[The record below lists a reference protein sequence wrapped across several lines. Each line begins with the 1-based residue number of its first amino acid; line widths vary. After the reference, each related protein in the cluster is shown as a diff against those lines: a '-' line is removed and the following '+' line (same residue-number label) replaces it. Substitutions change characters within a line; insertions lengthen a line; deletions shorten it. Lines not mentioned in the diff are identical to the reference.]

1 MRKRFTLIELLVVIA
16 IIAILAA
23 MLLPALNKARD
34 KAKAIGCL
42 SNLKQTGLILHSYA
56 NDYSGYMPAPFGKF
70 VYGSTTHSGSVWGVN
85 LILNGY
91 LKSNYSL
98 IMCPAMPYN
107 SSSFALTH
115 ANSAWQSFGFNC
127 NLKPASFYRDRTYQ
141 PRLADKI
148 GGATPS
154 KTINIAD
161 SAIYSSGSFT
171 GSATLANVAP
181 TAFTVNPDTADGAT
195 GGCIHLRH
203 SKRANALL
211 FDGHATSASPGELK
225 SEYRF
230 AGGRDQYGIPVTF

>member
-1 MRKRFTLIELLVVIA
+1 MRKSFTLIELLIVIA

-56 NDYSGYMPAPFGKF
+56 DDYHGYMPAPFGKF
-70 VYGSTTHSGSVWGVN
+70 VYGSAVHSGSVWGVN

-98 IMCPAMPYN
+98 IMCPAMAYN
-107 SSSFALTH
+107 SSTYAITNS
-115 ANSAWQSFGFNC
+115 NSAWQSFGFNC
-127 NLKPASFYRDRTYQ
+127 NLKPTSFYRDRTYQ

-148 GGATPS
+148 GGTTPS

-161 SAIYSSGSFT
+161 SAVYNSGTFN

-181 TAFTVNPDTADGAT
+181 ASFTVNPDTADGAT

-211 FDGHATSASPGELK
+211 FDGHAASASAGELK
-225 SEYRF
+225 TEYRF
-230 AGGRDQYGIPVTF
+230 TGGRNLTGTPVTF